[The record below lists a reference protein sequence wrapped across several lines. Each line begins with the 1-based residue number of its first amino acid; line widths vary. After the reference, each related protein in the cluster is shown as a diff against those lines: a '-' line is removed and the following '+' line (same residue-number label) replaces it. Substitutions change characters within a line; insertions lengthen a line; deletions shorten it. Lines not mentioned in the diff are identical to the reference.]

1 MMTAC
6 DVQHNNCIAN
16 YYLYPVCVANVI
28 KREDISIDGY
38 IYSASYSSHK
48 K

>member
-6 DVQHNNCIAN
+6 DMQHNNCITN
-16 YYLYPVCVANVI
+16 YYFNLTIPGMYSYNVI

-38 IYSASYSSHK
+38 TYIAI
-48 K
+48 